1 MMSAMPNVENIRNVS
16 IISHVDHGKTTLSD
30 HLLGMAG
37 QLPRQLLGEVR
48 ALDELKEEQKRGI
61 TIESSIASLN
71 ITLQDQTEMHLNLID
86 TPGHVDFSGKVA
98 EALRLVDGSVV
109 LVDAVEGVMAQ
120 TMTVLRQAMA
130 EYIQPILVINKVDR
144 LISELELDE
153 HSIQIRIQEIISQVH
168 RICKNL
174 SFPGLKL
181 PSFTA
186 GSVLLVSALDG
197 WGIDRFSTEATGVT
211 MKDVIVSYRE
221 GHEKELRD
229 LLPLGRVVS
238 EAIFR
243 CLPDP
248 RTAQKIRFPDLLQ
261 GDIPDKFVRA
271 IHDCSP
277 DGITLAMNGKLLKIG
292 RSTGF
297 GSLVRMLS
305 GKVSRGDQLFS
316 TNIGEQVKVIR
327 VVKLDLRKTQEV
339 KELHAGDVGALVFS
353 PPLQAGDFLVSEKT
367 EGLSL
372 KNISYVQEP
381 IVSISIEPKNIK
393 DLNRL
398 PDILK
403 ELAEATPGLDFEF
416 DNDTGELIAL
426 GVGMLQLEILK
437 IDLEDMGIKVET
449 SPPMVLLFEIPRYEA
464 HFDHPYWEG
473 IHIDAGPSDQIEVEP
488 LDAVLYTDRNGNKLI
503 LGRNYTFSSDT
514 IEGMVQTFKSSMR
527 ISPRTR
533 EKIRNFALRL
543 SEGPNSKAVKTY
555 ENGMVLTSSAIR
567 EGLAHSGAVVH
578 EPFYHVTIN
587 VPDDYLGD
595 MIQELQ
601 KRDATIKDIG
611 NVGGISSIKAIVH
624 VRQMADASDR
634 FRNITD
640 GNVFWSYDS
649 VEFLPKR

>member
-1 MMSAMPNVENIRNVS
+1 MRAMPNVETIRNVS

-37 QLPRQLLGEVR
+37 QLPKQLLGEVR

-71 ITLQDQTEMHLNLID
+71 IGLEGGRQMHLNLID

-153 HSIQIRIQEIISQVH
+153 QSIQIRLQEIISQIH

-174 SFPGLKL
+174 SFPGLVL
-181 PSFTA
+181 PNFSA
-186 GSVLLVSALDG
+186 GSVLLISALDG
-197 WGIDRFSTEATGVT
+197 WGIDRYSIERTGIT
-211 MKDVIVSYRE
+211 MKDVIKAYIDGKVANLRE
-221 GHEKELRD
+221 Q
-229 LLPLGRVVS
+229 LPLGAIIS
-238 EAIFR
+238 EAIYR

-248 RTAQKIRFPDLLQ
+248 KSAQKVRFPGLVQEEIPDDLL
-261 GDIPDKFVRA
+261 A
-271 IHDCSP
+271 IIHECSVENP
-277 DGITLAMNGKLLKIG
+277 VVAMNGKLLKIG

-297 GSLVRMLS
+297 GSLIRMLS
-305 GKVSRGDQLFS
+305 GKIMRGTRLYSTS
-316 TNIGEQVKVIR
+316 TNTMVKVTR
-327 VVKLDLRKTQEV
+327 VVKLDLRKVQEV
-339 KELHAGDVGALVFS
+339 KELCAGDVGAIVFS
-353 PPLQAGDFLVSEKT
+353 PPLAAGDFLVPEKM
-367 EGLSL
+367 EGPSL

-381 IVSISIEPKNIK
+381 IVAISIEPKNIK

-398 PDILK
+398 PDILRQI
-403 ELAEATPGLDFEF
+403 ADATPGLEFEF
-416 DNDTGELIAL
+416 DTDTGELIAL
-426 GVGMLQLEILK
+426 GVGMLQLEILR
-437 IDLEDMGIKVET
+437 IDLEEMGIKVEA
-449 SPPMVLLFEIPRYEA
+449 SPPMVLVFEIPRYVA

-473 IHIDAGPSDQIEVEP
+473 IHIDAGPSDQVLVDN
-488 LDAVLYTDRNGNKLI
+488 LDTVLYTDRNGNKLV
-503 LGRNYTFSSDT
+503 LGKNYTFSSDT
-514 IEGMVQTFKSSMR
+514 IEGMIQTFKSSMR
-527 ISPRTR
+527 VSPRSR
-533 EKIRNFALRL
+533 EKIRNFGLKIT
-543 SEGPNSKAVKTY
+543 EGTHSKAVKTY
-555 ENGMVLTSSAIR
+555 ENGIVLTSSAIR
-567 EGLAHSGAVVH
+567 EGLAQSGAIVH

-587 VPDDYLGD
+587 VPDEYLGD

-611 NVGGISSIKAIVH
+611 NVGGISSIKAVVH
-624 VRQMADASDR
+624 VKQMSDAADR
-634 FRNITD
+634 FRHLTD
-640 GNVFWSYDS
+640 GNVFWSYDA